1 MAAVKSK
8 PMAAKPAGKWKLGNM
23 TDTNMLLSITVVVFF
38 LMYIG
43 AILFSGRR
51 LFKTTDVF
59 LIF

>member
-38 LMYIG
+38 PDVYRSNS
-43 AILFSGRR
+43 FSGRR
-51 LFKTTDVF
+51 LFKTTDF
-59 LIF
+59 F

>member
-51 LFKTTDVF
+51 LFKTTDFF

>member
-23 TDTNMLLSITVVVFF
+23 TDTNMLLSITVVVSF

-43 AILFSGRR
+43 AILFQGGGF
-51 LFKTTDVF
+51 LKPQTF

>member
-43 AILFSGRR
+43 AILFQGGG
-51 LFKTTDVF
+51 F
-59 LIF
+59 LKQCH